1 MWNVY
6 VDSSWTFF
14 QSLFLAGCAACM
26 GPCLRGADAEAM
38 VRESFEMSSTA
49 DPRRTI
55 FLLLR
60 VESAWSVMKGGLSV
74 PILGVIMNFW
84 FEGGMERASA
94 TWLLRSV
101 RVASAFKDIVNDF
114 PWCCI
119 EISTLSSEDS

>member
-14 QSLFLAGCAACM
+14 QSLFLAGWAAFM
-26 GPCLRGADAEAM
+26 GPCLSGAYAEAM
-38 VRESFEMSSTA
+38 VWESFEMSSTA
-49 DPRRTI
+49 DPSRII
-55 FLLLR
+55 FLLVR
-60 VESAWSVMKGGLSV
+60 VERAWSVAKGGLSV

-101 RVASAFKDIVNDF
+101 SVAWDLNEIANGF
-114 PWCCI
+114 P
-119 EISTLSSEDS
+119 